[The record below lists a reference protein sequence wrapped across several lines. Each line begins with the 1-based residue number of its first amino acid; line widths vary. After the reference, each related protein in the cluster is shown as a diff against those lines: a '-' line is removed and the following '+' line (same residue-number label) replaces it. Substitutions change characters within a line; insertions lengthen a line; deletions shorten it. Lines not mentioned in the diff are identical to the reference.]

1 MKALRKT
8 RLFVLKW
15 TALLDFCI
23 LLLLFVLSSYKIA
36 FGFFVGSVMSL
47 INFQLLST
55 SLQKAVEFSPIKAG
69 IYVFVQYII
78 RYMLWFAVFYIA
90 LQRNDVN
97 LLTTVMGMLTV
108 KLVVLTINA
117 LNYWPNSQ
125 KYSEFTG
132 KEGN

>member
-1 MKALRKT
+1 MKAIQETK
-8 RLFVLKW
+8 LFILKW

-23 LLLLFVLSSYKIA
+23 LLLLFVLSSHEIV

-47 INFQLLST
+47 INFQLLSM

-97 LLTTVMGMLTV
+97 LLTTVIGTLTV
-108 KLVVLTINA
+108 KLVVLTSNA
-117 LNYWPNSQ
+117 LNYWTTNQ
-125 KYSEFTG
+125 KYSEF
-132 KEGN
+132 